1 MNNYIISDIH
11 FSKTKVL
18 ESISD
23 PMDEF
28 IRILKSDKE
37 DKRVII
43 SGDYFDQH
51 FDNSDVAYKIAAQYL
66 KEICDLALETI
77 ILYGTKSHDRSN
89 YEPIL
94 PFLNENV
101 HFFDEVD
108 TFTSNIDNTK
118 FLLIPEEYPDD
129 FAGYY
134 SDYIMVDDNTYDVV
148 IGHGNIVGAKMNEY
162 VKIDNNKLGSRA
174 FNKEDLGRIAKEVFF
189 GHIHLRQNLLDNVQY
204 VGSMNK
210 TGFGEMGEKKGF
222 WKFNTFE
229 GNKDFFALES
239 VHEYK
244 DIPYAD
250 KDNIDMENKH
260 LFRVLID
267 NDVDEETL
275 DFIKKNKIKVKNADK
290 TAKQDKELK
299 AESKLKYENLDE
311 SASIKEQLGIALE
324 SDTRSSKSLKKVIS
338 SEIEAYLSLE
348 K

>member
-18 ESISD
+18 KSISD

-28 IRILKSDKE
+28 ISILRADDE

-51 FDNSDVAYKIAAQYL
+51 FDNSDLAYKVAAQYL
-66 KEICDLALETI
+66 KNICDLALETI

-101 HFFDEVD
+101 HFFDKVGA
-108 TFTSNIDNTK
+108 FTSKIDNTK
-118 FLLIPEEYPDD
+118 FLLIPEEYPED
-129 FAGYY
+129 FSDYY
-134 SDYIMVDDNTYDVV
+134 SDHIMADENAYDVV

-162 VKIDNNKLGSRA
+162 VKIDNNKLGGRA
-174 FNKEDLGRIAKEVFF
+174 FNKEDLGKIAKEVFF

-210 TGFGEMGEKKGF
+210 TGFGEMEEKKGF

-229 GNKDFFALES
+229 GTKEFFALGS

-244 DIPYAD
+244 DIPYKD
-250 KDNIDMENKH
+250 KDSIDMENKH
-260 LFRVLID
+260 LFRVVVD
-267 NDVDEETL
+267 NEVDEETL
-275 DFIKKNKIKVKNADK
+275 DFIKKNKLKVKNVDK
-290 TAKQDKELK
+290 TARQDKELK

-311 SASIKEQLGIALE
+311 SASIKEQLNIALE
-324 SDTRSSKSLKKVIS
+324 SDTRSSKELKKVIS
-338 SEIEAYLSLE
+338 AEIQSYLS
-348 K
+348 